1 MTNIAIIG
9 LGLMGASFAKKL
21 THLNYNVYGI
31 DVSEQTIDKAK
42 ELKIIVDGSTNPL
55 DVISKCDTFI
65 FCLYPTKILP
75 WIEVYQNDIPKHS
88 LLMDI
93 SGVKTNIVKPIQDV
107 LREDLELLSIHPMC
121 GRESR
126 GIEFS
131 DETIFK
137 GSNFILVPTQKNK
150 SETVEAV
157 KELAHKME
165 FGRICTLSI
174 PNVTIAKSIIASI
187 LIVYL
192 LTACFSGSL
201 GYAKLN
207 PRFILLSLQNLNN
220 ASICSFALLL

>member
-21 THLNYNVYGI
+21 TRLNYNVYGI
-31 DVSEQTIDKAK
+31 DVSKQTIDKAK
-42 ELKIIVDGSTNPL
+42 ELKIIIDGSTNPL

-75 WIEVYQNDIPKHS
+75 WIEVYQNDIPKNS

-131 DETIFK
+131 DEKSSFTNEQLVDAYKK
-137 GSNFILVPTQKNK
+137 GLIDKKVYALGGMSIDNIKYAKDLGFGGVVICGDLWNRFNIHN
-150 SETVEAV
+150 ETDY
-157 KELAHKME
+157 KEL
-165 FGRICTLSI
+165 
-174 PNVTIAKSIIASI
+174 I
-187 LIVYL
+187 LH
-192 LTACFSGSL
+192 FE
-201 GYAKLN
+201 KL
-207 PRFILLSLQNLNN
+207 RK
-220 ASICSFALLL
+220 AVG

>member
-21 THLNYNVYGI
+21 TRLNYNVYGI
-31 DVSEQTIDKAK
+31 DVSQQTIDKAK

-75 WIEVYQNDIPKHS
+75 WIEVYQNDIPKNS

-121 GRESR
+121 G
-126 GIEFS
+126 
-131 DETIFK
+131 
-137 GSNFILVPTQKNK
+137 LVVLNLVMKRFLRVQTLFLFLLKRI
-150 SETVEAV
+150 
-157 KELAHKME
+157 KMKQ
-165 FGRICTLSI
+165 L
-174 PNVTIAKSIIASI
+174 
-187 LIVYL
+187 
-192 LTACFSGSL
+192 
-201 GYAKLN
+201 KL
-207 PRFILLSLQNLNN
+207 
-220 ASICSFALLL
+220 